1 MTEPYAPPA
10 EEPIGGAFRAGGDPH
25 GSPGQPVMT
34 ELLPPGPPPGRRSAL
49 RSWLHL
55 AIAMVLVG
63 CYLSWWL
70 TYSRLHLAP
79 NEYEQLPAGQA
90 ATKLGAEFTLISLE
104 QTTQLLDQFDKLNP
118 ADANAVWVLAKLE
131 VTPRTIEE
139 NFNCLVPLV
148 AANGRV
154 WDPVS
159 LGPSREQETCTPDDA
174 QIGRTYPIEILYQVP
189 DADVG
194 QIAGIELSQ
203 FKAGR
208 DPVLTPRA

>member
-1 MTEPYAPPA
+1 MSTPYAPPTGEPASPA
-10 EEPIGGAFRAGGDPH
+10 EQLAAD
-25 GSPGQPVMT
+25 
-34 ELLPPGPPPGRRSAL
+34 LLPPGPPPGRRPAL

-70 TYSRLHLAP
+70 TYARLHLDP
-79 NEYEQLPAGQA
+79 TEYEQLPAGRA
-90 ATKLGAEFTLISLE
+90 ATKLGAEFTLVSLE
-104 QTTQLLDQFDKLNP
+104 QSAQLVDQFDKVNP
-118 ADANAVWVLAKLE
+118 SDANAVWVLAKLE
-131 VTPRTIEE
+131 VTPRSIEE
-139 NFNCLVPLV
+139 NFNCLIPLV
-148 AANGRV
+148 GTTGRV

-159 LGPSREQETCTPDDA
+159 LGPSREAETCAPDDA
-174 QIGRTYPIEILYQVP
+174 QIGQTYPIEILYQVSEG
-189 DADVG
+189 DAG

>member
-1 MTEPYAPPA
+1 MSLAYPPRA
-10 EEPIGGAFRAGGDPH
+10 EEHAGGD
-25 GSPGQPVMT
+25 QVMT
-34 ELLPPGPPPGRRSAL
+34 DLLPPGPPPSRRPAL
-49 RSWLHL
+49 RAWLHL

-70 TYSRLHLAP
+70 TYARLHLAP

-90 ATKLGAEFTLISLE
+90 ATKLGAEFTLVSLE
-104 QTTQLLDQFDKLNP
+104 QTTQLIDQFDKVAP
-118 ADANAVWVLAKLE
+118 ADANAVWIVGKLE
-131 VTPRTIEE
+131 VTPRSIEE
-139 NFNCLVPLV
+139 NFNCLIPLV
-148 AANGRV
+148 GTNGRV

-159 LGPSREQETCTPDDA
+159 LGPSREAERCAPDDA
-174 QIGRTYPIEILYQVP
+174 QIGQTYPIEILYQVS
-189 DADVG
+189 DADAG